1 MIKKLIIEHKFT
13 VTKSAQKTA
22 LNHFGFT
29 EKEILNEI
37 IGLQTSDFYKSMTSH
52 HDHKLWQD
60 VYKKGIMN
68 LKTYIQSLSQNLKQ
82 SQRFAAIPS
91 DGFGTNSKIQIF
103 NQNTVIISFKGNEN
117 L

>member
-60 VYKKGIMN
+60 VYKKEIVN
-68 LKTYIQSLSQNLKQ
+68 LKTYI
-82 SQRFAAIPS
+82 
-91 DGFGTNSKIQIF
+91 KIQIF